1 MRVIILISSLALLAG
16 CYSDMNKA
24 HSEYQCKDKG
34 GVYRYGNEFFK
45 IQCNNGESIDYG
57 RATPLPEGWR
67 VGEK

>member
-1 MRVIILISSLALLAG
+1 MRLVVLIALLTQMVG

-24 HSEYQCKDKG
+24 HSEFQCKDKG
-34 GVYRYGNEFFK
+34 GVYQYGNEFLK

-57 RATPLPEGWR
+57 QITPLPQGWR